1 MQYDETLADVCPPP
15 PLLQPACSVYA
26 SAGSFSCSCPLPV
39 LPYSR
44 YCFRHARPWAR
55 MASVCVTYLLWL
67 LGGWLGLHHFY
78 LGRDKQALVWWCLPG
93 GYFGLGWVR
102 DLWRIPEYVREAN
115 R

>member
-1 MQYDETLADVCPPP
+1 
-15 PLLQPACSVYA
+15 
-26 SAGSFSCSCPLPV
+26 
-39 LPYSR
+39 
-44 YCFRHARPWAR
+44 
-55 MASVCVTYLLWL
+55 MASLCVTYLLWL

-93 GYFGLGWVR
+93 GYFGLGWFR

>member
-1 MQYDETLADVCPPP
+1 MEPQA
-15 PLLQPACSVYA
+15 
-26 SAGSFSCSCPLPV
+26 
-39 LPYSR
+39 
-44 YCFRHARPWAR
+44 
-55 MASVCVTYLLWL
+55 WL

-93 GYFGLGWVR
+93 GYFGLGWFR